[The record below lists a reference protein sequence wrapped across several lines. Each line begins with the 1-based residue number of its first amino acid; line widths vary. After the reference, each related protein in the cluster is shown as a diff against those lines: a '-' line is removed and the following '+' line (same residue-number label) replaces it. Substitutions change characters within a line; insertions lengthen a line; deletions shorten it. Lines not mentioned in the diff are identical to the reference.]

1 MKVKKAISL
10 ILSICIL
17 LSSFSSLGLTAFA
30 ETEGDYD
37 YRVSSGEATISKY
50 NGTASVLVV
59 PSTLGGYPVTVIG
72 NSAFNGCSSLT
83 SITLPDSL
91 KSVGYNAFYKC
102 QSLTG
107 ITIPDSVTIIDDG
120 AFSSC
125 SGLTSVIL
133 GSSLTQIDAD
143 AFKNCS
149 SLTSIAIPDSVTSIG
164 NGAFDS
170 CTGLTSI
177 TVGSGNAYY
186 TVQDGVLFNKY
197 KTTLVKFPS
206 SDSRAIYTIPD
217 SVTSI
222 AFGAFDSCSNLES
235 VTIPDSVKSIGNSA
249 FYSCKKLTGVEI
261 PYGIT
266 SIGDSAFRDCTGL
279 TSVTIPDSVTSIGN
293 YTFYRCSGLTNITIP
308 NSVTSIGSWSFY
320 NCENITAL
328 TLGNSVE
335 SIGNY
340 TFNGCSRLQNI
351 TLPDSMKTIGNSAF
365 AGSGIS
371 SISIPK
377 NVTSVGTK
385 IFDATTRLTRI
396 DVDSQNENYSSVDG
410 VFYNKDK
417 TVLINFPNLNAITDY
432 VMPDTVTDVEAFAAH
447 SCHNIKTLKLSENLV
462 NIGEY
467 AFCWCNGIT
476 ELILPDKTETIGK
489 YAFSNCN
496 GLEELTIPSSVK
508 NIGENAFNTTSSI
521 KKINYTGT
529 KSEWNAITIAGNNDS
544 LKSAVIHCSDG
555 LIYEHDSSAESEY
568 KLVDGVLYS
577 SDMKTLIEY
586 PADKKD
592 KEFVIPGSV
601 TTIAENAFK
610 SEYLEKVT
618 VSKNVSKI
626 GNDAFKACT
635 NLKSVI
641 IEDGTAL
648 KTLDNSFSNL
658 PIKDITLGKGIEVI
672 GESALEGTSVEK
684 VVLPETARVIK
695 TRAFANIN
703 NNLVVVIPDDVYDI
717 QVNAFVRGSGVSGKT
732 TFVTNKNS
740 TAHKY
745 AKKNGIAA
753 KGIGS
758 IVVSGTYVYS
768 GTAIVPRFVVY
779 DFNDKPLKLKSDYT
793 VIRYEN
799 NINAGKNAN
808 IVIKGAGDYRGLA
821 KNKTFTIN
829 PAPASRL
836 SVTPAVTEKF
846 YTGKVIY
853 PSVKVTDTNKKAVT
867 SYKMSATAKKIGLNT
882 VTLTFSGNYTKT
894 RNVSVIIKPKAVKT
908 KKLRK
913 GRGAFVQ
920 KWTKIKGVSGY
931 QVIYSLNKNMSG
943 AKMKNVS
950 SKKKNLK
957 VKKLQSK
964 KRYYVRVRAY
974 VTVNGK
980 KYYGKWSKKRSVKTK

>member
-1 MKVKKAISL
+1 MKAKRA
-10 ILSICIL
+10 LSAL
-17 LSSFSSLGLTAFA
+17 LSLCMIITAIPTFSLTAFA
-30 ETEGDYD
+30 ETEGDFEYS
-37 YRVSSGEATISKY
+37 VSDSKATITKY
-50 NGTASVLVV
+50 NGSDAELDV

-72 NSAFNGCSSLT
+72 DYAFNGCSGLTSITITNSVESLGAWSFSDCVNLTSITIPESVTNIGRCVFIGCSSLT
-83 SITLPDSL
+83 SITVNDDNAYYSSQDGVLFNKNKTELIQYPIGNNKTSYEIYE
-91 KSVGYNAFYKC
+91 SVTHIGENAFAYCESVKSITIPNGVKSIGDGAFLYCSNLESIDIPESVKVIGNYSFEGC
-102 QSLTG
+102 QCLTG
-107 ITIPDSVTIIDDG
+107 IIIPDGVTNIGFDAFFNCVSLKNITIGDSVTTIDYCAFYFCSNISNVSISSSVISVG
-120 AFSSC
+120 ESAFSLCDSLI
-125 SGLTSVIL
+125 SINVDINNAYYSSQEGVFFNKDKTNLIQYPI
-133 GSSLTQIDAD
+133 GSNKTRYE
-143 AFKNCS
+143 
-149 SLTSIAIPDSVTSIG
+149 IPDSVTSISKD
-164 NGAFDS
+164 AFLDCDYLRKVIVPS
-170 CTGLTSI
+170 
-177 TVGSGNAYY
+177 TV
-186 TVQDGVLFNKY
+186 
-197 KTTLVKFPS
+197 
-206 SDSRAIYTIPD
+206 
-217 SVTSI
+217 
-222 AFGAFDSCSNLES
+222 
-235 VTIPDSVKSIGNSA
+235 
-249 FYSCKKLTGVEI
+249 
-261 PYGIT
+261 
-266 SIGDSAFRDCTGL
+266 
-279 TSVTIPDSVTSIGN
+279 
-293 YTFYRCSGLTNITIP
+293 
-308 NSVTSIGSWSFY
+308 
-320 NCENITAL
+320 
-328 TLGNSVE
+328 
-335 SIGNY
+335 
-340 TFNGCSRLQNI
+340 
-351 TLPDSMKTIGNSAF
+351 
-365 AGSGIS
+365 IS
-371 SISIPK
+371 
-377 NVTSVGTK
+377 
-385 IFDATTRLTRI
+385 
-396 DVDSQNENYSSVDG
+396 
-410 VFYNKDK
+410 
-417 TVLINFPNLNAITDY
+417 
-432 VMPDTVTDVEAFAAH
+432 
-447 SCHNIKTLKLSENLV
+447 
-462 NIGEY
+462 
-467 AFCWCNGIT
+467 
-476 ELILPDKTETIGK
+476 
-489 YAFSNCN
+489 
-496 GLEELTIPSSVK
+496 
-508 NIGENAFNTTSSI
+508 IGENAFNSCTFLKDI
-521 KKINYTGT
+521 YYTGT
-529 KSEWNAITIAGNNDS
+529 KNEWKAITIADNNDS
-544 LKSAVIHCSDG
+544 LKSAIIHCSDG
-555 LIYEHDSSAESEY
+555 LIYEPDSSAESEY

-586 PADKKD
+586 PVDKKD

-758 IVVSGTYVYS
+758 IVVNGTYVYS

>member
-1 MKVKKAISL
+1 MKAKKA
-10 ILSICIL
+10 LSAL
-17 LSSFSSLGLTAFA
+17 LSLCMIITAIPTFSLTAYA
-30 ETEGDYD
+30 ETEGDFEYS
-37 YRVSSGEATISKY
+37 VSDSKATITKY
-50 NGTASVLVV
+50 NGSDAELDV

-72 NSAFNGCSSLT
+72 DYAFNGCSSLT
-83 SITLPDSL
+83 SITISESVTSIGRYVFIGCSSLTSITVNDDNAYYSSQDGVLFNKNKTELIQYPIGNNRTSYEIYESVTHIGENAFAYCESVKSITIPYGVTSISQFTFGNCSNLTSITIPDSVI
-91 KSVGYNAFYKC
+91 SIDSHAFYNC
-102 QSLTG
+102 RSLTN
-107 ITIPDSVTIIDDG
+107 ITIPDSVTGIG
-120 AFSSC
+120 RLAFC
-125 SGLTSVIL
+125 LCN
-133 GSSLTQIDAD
+133 SLTNI
-143 AFKNCS
+143 
-149 SLTSIAIPDSVTSIG
+149 IIPDSVTSIDYE
-164 NGAFDS
+164 AFYGCS
-170 CTGLTSI
+170 GLTSVTI
-177 TVGSGNAYY
+177 GN
-186 TVQDGVLFNKY
+186 GV
-197 KTTLVKFPS
+197 TCIEDS
-206 SDSRAIYTIPD
+206 SFGFCSAL
-217 SVTSI
+217 SSI
-222 AFGAFDSCSNLES
+222 I
-235 VTIPDSVKSIGNSA
+235 IPDSVKSIGYMA
-249 FYSCKKLTGVEI
+249 FNGCSSL
-261 PYGIT
+261 
-266 SIGDSAFRDCTGL
+266 S
-279 TSVTIPDSVTSIGN
+279 SVTIPDSVTSID
-293 YTFYRCSGLTNITIP
+293 L
-308 NSVTSIGSWSFY
+308 
-320 NCENITAL
+320 
-328 TLGNSVE
+328 
-335 SIGNY
+335 
-340 TFNGCSRLQNI
+340 
-351 TLPDSMKTIGNSAF
+351 SAF
-365 AGSGIS
+365 EACNSL
-371 SISIPK
+371 K
-377 NVTSVGTK
+377 NV
-385 IFDATTRLTRI
+385 
-396 DVDSQNENYSSVDG
+396 
-410 VFYNKDK
+410 
-417 TVLINFPNLNAITDY
+417 
-432 VMPDTVTDVEAFAAH
+432 H
-447 SCHNIKTLKLSENLV
+447 
-462 NIGEY
+462 
-467 AFCWCNGIT
+467 
-476 ELILPDKTETIGK
+476 
-489 YAFSNCN
+489 FS
-496 GLEELTIPSSVK
+496 
-508 NIGENAFNTTSSI
+508 
-521 KKINYTGT
+521 GT
-529 KSEWNAITIAGNNDS
+529 KSQWNAITIDVNNDS

-555 LIYEHDSSAESEY
+555 LIYEPDSSAESEY

-592 KEFVIPGSV
+592 KEFVVPGSV

-684 VVLPETARVIK
+684 VVLPETARIIK

-943 AKMKNVS
+943 AKAKNVS
-950 SKKKNLK
+950 SKKKKVK

-980 KYYGKWSKKRSVKTK
+980 KYYGKWSKTRSVKTK